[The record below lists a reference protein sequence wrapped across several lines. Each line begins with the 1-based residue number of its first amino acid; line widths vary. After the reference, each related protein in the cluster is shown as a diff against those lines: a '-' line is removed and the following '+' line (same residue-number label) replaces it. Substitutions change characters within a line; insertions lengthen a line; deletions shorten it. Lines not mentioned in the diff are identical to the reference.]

1 LFPGAGT
8 GDSICERTYETERN
22 MAYFPFFIELEGK
35 QCLVVG
41 GGDVAFR
48 KIRELI
54 PFGVSIRM
62 VAPEICDA
70 IRELAAEYP
79 KLTIVCR
86 EYEEKDLEG
95 MFFVIA
101 ATDDEQCNCQ
111 ISERCRQRRMLVN
124 VVDDKDKCSF
134 YFPSLVKQGDIVA
147 GFSSGGNSPALIK
160 GLRRELQEQI
170 PEYYGQLNAHLGQLR
185 PAVKEHF
192 DTEEQRKQ
200 FYRKVIHRS
209 RELSRALS
217 VPEMEEILH
226 KGFTQN

>member
-1 LFPGAGT
+1 
-8 GDSICERTYETERN
+8 

-48 KIRELI
+48 KIREL
-54 PFGVSIRM
+54 
-62 VAPEICDA
+62 
-70 IRELAAEYP
+70 AAENP

-111 ISERCRQRRMLVN
+111 ISERCRQRRILVN